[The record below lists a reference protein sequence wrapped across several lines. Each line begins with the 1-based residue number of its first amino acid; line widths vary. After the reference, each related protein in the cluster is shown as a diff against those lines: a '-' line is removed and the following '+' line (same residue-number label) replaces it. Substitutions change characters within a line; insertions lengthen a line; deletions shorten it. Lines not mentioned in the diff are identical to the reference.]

1 MGKPWSSP
9 YMSWLGRLELHQ
21 RPVRR
26 NVVEDGDNG
35 HVHPDVFRRALDD
48 VRWDAH
54 ALVELDDRVG
64 VRRLAL
70 ETGVRWLMDD
80 RVGVDPAAT
89 AYRRPLQLL
98 READRALLARVEDP
112 TGAGDT
118 ALHDQLMTLRCIP
131 VGRGQRFELGS
142 RQRLRGR
149 LAHAVRG
156 C

>member
-1 MGKPWSSP
+1 MATATIPSPTEAHDTFPINGTDYIEFYVGNAKQSSLF
-9 YMSWLGRLELHQ
+9 YQHVLGFQ
-21 RPVRR
+21 
-26 NVVEDGDNG
+26 
-35 HVHPDVFRRALDD
+35 
-48 VRWDAH
+48 
-54 ALVELDDRVG
+54 LVAYRG
-64 VRRLAL
+64 P

-89 AYRRPLQLL
+89 AHGRPLQLL

-112 TGAGDT
+112 TGAGGT
-118 ALHDQLMTLRCIP
+118 TLHDELMTLRRIP

-149 LAHAVRG
+149 LAHVFRG